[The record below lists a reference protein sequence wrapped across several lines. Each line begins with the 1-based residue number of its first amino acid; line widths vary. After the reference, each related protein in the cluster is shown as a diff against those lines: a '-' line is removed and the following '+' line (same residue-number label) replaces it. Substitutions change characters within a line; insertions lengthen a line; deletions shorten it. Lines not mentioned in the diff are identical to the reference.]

1 MAPILPKSLSTPSPI
16 HTYSTT
22 EAIIYNSY
30 SQIHKES
37 QKRSSKCLVYIL
49 ASFVTFLAIWVVFS
63 SIVLH
68 VKDPNLELRSARVL
82 HISYNTSP
90 SLSFNITMVATM
102 KIMNPNFGY
111 FIYGNGS
118 VSVVHGATNIGG
130 WEISGAKMEA
140 RESKEFSVMV
150 NMRYSKILLVSE
162 NNITNEIH
170 SGMLK
175 LRSYAKLSGTIY
187 LLKIVKKMKTI
198 EMNCVMNLNLTSQS
212 FHYIQC

>member
-1 MAPILPKSLSTPSPI
+1 MAPMLPKSLSTPSPI
-16 HTYSTT
+16 HTHSTT
-22 EAIIYNSY
+22 ESIIYNSY
-30 SQIHKES
+30 SQIHRES

-49 ASFVTFLAIWVVFS
+49 SGFVTLLAFWVVFS

-68 VKDPNLELRSARVL
+68 VKDPSLQLRSARVI

-90 SLSFNITMVATM
+90 SLSSNITMIATM
-102 KIMNPNFGY
+102 KIMNPNFGR
-111 FIYGNGS
+111 FNYGNGS
-118 VSVVHGATNIGG
+118 VSVVYGTASIGG

-140 RESKEFSVMV
+140 RESKEFNVMV
-150 NMRYSKILLVSE
+150 NMRCSKILLVSG

-187 LLKIVKKMKTI
+187 LLKIVKKRKTI
-198 EMNCVMNLNLTSQS
+198 EMNCVMNLNLTSHS
-212 FHYIQC
+212 FHNIQC

>member
-1 MAPILPKSLSTPSPI
+1 MAPMLPKSLSTPSPI

-30 SQIHKES
+30 SQIHRES

-49 ASFVTFLAIWVVFS
+49 AGFVTLLAIWVVFS

-68 VKDPNLELRSARVL
+68 VTDPNLELRSARVI

-90 SLSFNITMVATM
+90 SLSFNITMIATM
-102 KIMNPNFGY
+102 KIMNPNFGH
-111 FIYGNGS
+111 FNYGDSS
-118 VSVVHGATNIGG
+118 VSVVHGAASIGG
-130 WEISGAKMEA
+130 WEISGAKVEA
-140 RESKEFSVMV
+140 RESKEFNVMV
-150 NMRYSKILLVSE
+150 NMISSKILLGSG
-162 NNITNEIH
+162 NNITNGIH
-170 SGMLK
+170 SGMLE
-175 LRSYAKLSGTIY
+175 LRSYAKLSGTIH